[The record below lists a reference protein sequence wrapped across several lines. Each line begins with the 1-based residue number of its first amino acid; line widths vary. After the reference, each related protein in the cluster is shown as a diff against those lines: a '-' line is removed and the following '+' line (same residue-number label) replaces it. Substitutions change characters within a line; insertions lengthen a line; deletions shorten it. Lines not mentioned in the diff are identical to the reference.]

1 VKDSWMMIG
10 LGGDFFEKT
19 SLKRLID
26 VVRLF

>member
-1 VKDSWMMIG
+1 MMIL
-10 LGGDFFEKT
+10 LGGDFIEKT